1 MKRLLI
7 LNGLMGSGKSTFIK
21 ENKLEDFTL
30 SSDEL
35 RIKMAGFDMSENGLV
50 ISQKKDRQV
59 WASHNYDDGKY
70 TTNDYDWAV
79 YSTAY
84 GDGVYD
90 GGNYRFCVDAGAIG
104 ILPLELITDNQKLE
118 EAKSLGFVIEGEL
131 SANFET
137 DGNGCFDVEIY
148 NKDNEGVKKFDINTG
163 NIEEDEDEYQDEEW
177 D

>member
-1 MKRLLI
+1 MTQFK
-7 LNGLMGSGKSTFIK
+7 T
-21 ENKLEDFTL
+21 NK
-30 SSDEL
+30 
-35 RIKMAGFDMSENGLV
+35 GFYIGDICYVLTEEQYDNM
-50 ISQKKDRQV
+50 

-84 GDGVYD
+84 GDGIYD

-118 EAKSLGFVIEGEL
+118 EAKSLGLVIEGEL

-137 DGNGCFDVEIY
+137 DSNGCFDVEIY
-148 NKDNEGVKKFDINTG
+148 NKDNKSVKKFDINTG
-163 NIEEDEDEYQDEEW
+163 DIEEDEDEYQDEEW